1 MNDLNYLLIK
11 RWKKGTYVPLTATDA
26 TDAVSKILAERRK
39 ELLFRGLRWMDI
51 KRLNKDGAGIT
62 LKRVI
67 NGETFL
73 LPPNDP
79 RYAVAIPE
87 DVIATTGMQQNPR

>member
-1 MNDLNYLLIK
+1 
-11 RWKKGTYVPLTATDA
+11 
-26 TDAVSKILAERRK
+26 
-39 ELLFRGLRWMDI
+39 MDI